1 MCHQML
7 GDEADRRYGEHRLWA
22 SVGWGLMAAVSG
34 YLVDLDSQDSLLYNY
49 SWAFLLM
56 LVFWTADILTVSR
69 LDMPASAVTSPA
81 NPWAEV
87 GSTMLTTA
95 RARVFL
101 LWCVTVGF
109 VFGAMGFKS
118 WLLEDLAG
126 VNSCSAAKNLKLLQ
140 GLCLT
145 VNCLGMCRT

>member
-34 YLVDLDSQDSLLYNY
+34 YLVDLDSQNSLLHNYN
-49 SWAFLLM
+49 WAFLLM
-56 LVFWTADILTVSR
+56 LIFWSADIFVVSS
-69 LDMPASAVTSPA
+69 LQIAPQTVTST

-87 GSTMLTTA
+87 GSLITSPRTL
-95 RARVFL
+95 VFL
-101 LWCVTVGF
+101 LWCVLVGF
-109 VFGAMGFKS
+109 GFGAMGFKT

-126 VNSCSAAKNLKLLQ
+126 ANTCSVAKNLKFLQ

-145 VNCLGMCRT
+145 VNCLGKQ